1 MMAKKYARVIEG
13 LTTLLNIKDKNEMDL
28 DYTLLSNLT
37 YTILNEKTLK
47 DAPDTPTPEEGE
59 GGKEEKGHEH
69 EGQTVAEV
77 EAEAA
82 KPLVKKPVVAV
93 VSEDLYDRLNAML
106 GNLEKEHVV
115 SDVLEEETEEELQ
128 KKAEEAM
135 GSENDRQF
143 LIRKL
148 TDLFDKL
155 QKMVRDDFISSFNI
169 MMDSSPAM

>member
-1 MMAKKYARVIEG
+1 MAKKYARVIEG

-47 DAPDTPTPEEGE
+47 DAPDTPTPEGEEGE
-59 GGKEEKGHEH
+59 EGKGHEP

-82 KPLVKKPVVAV
+82 KPLVKKPVAAM

-115 SDVLEEETEEELQ
+115 NDVLEEETEEELQ

-155 QKMVRDDFISSFNI
+155 QKMVWNDFI
-169 MMDSSPAM
+169 

>member
-13 LTTLLNIKDKNEMDL
+13 LTTLLDIKDKNEMNL

-37 YTILNEKTLK
+37 YTILTEKTLI
-47 DAPDTPTPEEGE
+47 DTPESPMAVDEE
-59 GGKEEKGHEH
+59 HAH
-69 EGQTVAEV
+69 EGQTMTEV

-82 KPLVKKPVVAV
+82 KPLVSQPVAAAAT

-106 GNLEKEHVV
+106 GNLEKGKVMEEDVV
-115 SDVLEEETEEELQ
+115 EEETEKEKR
-128 KKAEEAM
+128 KKEEEAM

-155 QKMVRDDFISSFNI
+155 QKMVSE
-169 MMDSSPAM
+169 

>member
-1 MMAKKYARVIEG
+1 MMAKRYARVIEG

-47 DAPDTPTPEEGE
+47 DAPDTPTPKEEE
-59 GGKEEKGHEH
+59 EEEEKGHES

-82 KPLVKKPVVAV
+82 KPLVKKPVAAV

-115 SDVLEEETEEELQ
+115 NDVLEEETEEELQ

-155 QKMVRDDFISSFNI
+155 QKMVRDDVL
-169 MMDSSPAM
+169 

>member
-1 MMAKKYARVIEG
+1 MMAKRYARVIEG

-47 DAPDTPTPEEGE
+47 DAPDTPTPKEEE
-59 GGKEEKGHEH
+59 EEEKGHES

-82 KPLVKKPVVAV
+82 KPLVKKPVAAV

-115 SDVLEEETEEELQ
+115 NDVLEEETEEELQ

-155 QKMVRDDFISSFNI
+155 QKMVRDDVL
-169 MMDSSPAM
+169 

>member
-1 MMAKKYARVIEG
+1 MAKKYARVIEG

-37 YTILNEKTLK
+37 YTILTEKTLT
-47 DAPDTPTPEEGE
+47 DTPESPMAVDDEHT
-59 GGKEEKGHEH
+59 H
-69 EGQTVAEV
+69 EGQTMAEV

-82 KPLVKKPVVAV
+82 KPLVAKPVAAAAT

-106 GNLEKEHVV
+106 GNLDKENVMEEDVV
-115 SDVLEEETEEELQ
+115 EEETEEE
-128 KKAEEAM
+128 KRMKEEEAM

-155 QKMVRDDFISSFNI
+155 QKMVSK
-169 MMDSSPAM
+169 